1 VNRTNPVLAVQ
12 DIYNDRGAV
21 IVPEGTKIDELV
33 SNKIARFTLRIPLD
47 LSVNLEYLIPPKQLY
62 TDIQKAPTA
71 LPYELDDL
79 YMAFKYDLIRQCGNY
94 SLFPLLSQKLTVLRD
109 RLQQVY
115 ERTQTITGM
124 ALSS

>member
-1 VNRTNPVLAVQ
+1 MNRTNPVLAVQ

-62 TDIQKAPTA
+62 TDI
-71 LPYELDDL
+71 
-79 YMAFKYDLIRQCGNY
+79 
-94 SLFPLLSQKLTVLRD
+94 
-109 RLQQVY
+109 
-115 ERTQTITGM
+115 
-124 ALSS
+124 